1 MTTRAISGRPD
12 VRIAVNADNRA
23 EMQIYARTRSEEV
36 VTRYML
42 REHACGRQLRAILAD
57 PYVHNRC
64 SPEQVDR
71 LLDDPAVVHAVGAD
85 DIAAVRLQLRNAA
98 RR

>member
-1 MTTRAISGRPD
+1 
-12 VRIAVNADNRA
+12 
-23 EMQIYARTRSEEV
+23 MQIYARTRSEEV
-36 VTRYML
+36 VARYVL
-42 REHACGRQLRAILAD
+42 REHACGRQLQTILAD
-57 PYVHNRC
+57 PYVRNRC

-85 DIAAVRLQLRNAA
+85 DIAAVRLQLRNAT